1 MIKEVVKRCAISFVI
16 SAVCGLVVNLVID
29 LIANAVGA
37 NAEGGFIS
45 MSPEFR
51 KLFATPVIAAYI
63 NILLYGVI
71 GATFSGMSFIFE
83 CPKIGYVVQSLIYF
97 VSTAAV
103 WIMITIILWQLHR
116 YPQALIATIA
126 GYAGTYLI
134 MGIVTYKNLK
144 SDINKI
150 NTAISAAEE

>member
-37 NAEGGFIS
+37 NADGGFIS

-63 NILLYGVI
+63 NIP
-71 GATFSGMSFIFE
+71 FS
-83 CPKIGYVVQSLIYF
+83 
-97 VSTAAV
+97 
-103 WIMITIILWQLHR
+103 
-116 YPQALIATIA
+116 
-126 GYAGTYLI
+126 
-134 MGIVTYKNLK
+134 LK
-144 SDINKI
+144 SVGWS
-150 NTAISAAEE
+150 ISIFCCME